1 MFLSECRPGQAAVVT
16 RIHGDGPVAQRL
28 MELGLVEGA
37 RLRVLRVAPLGDP
50 MQLEIQHY
58 CLSLRRSEARAVEVD
73 V

>member
-1 MFLSECRPGQAAVVT
+1 MYLSDCKPGQGAVVA
-16 RIHGDGPVAQRL
+16 RVHGDGPVAQRL

-50 MQLEIQHY
+50 IQLQIQNY
-58 CLSLRRSEARAVEVD
+58 YLSLRKSEARAVEVD

>member
-1 MFLSECRPGQAAVVT
+1 MFLSDCKPGQGAVVA
-16 RIHGDGPVAQRL
+16 RVHGDGPVAQRL

-50 MQLEIQHY
+50 IQLQIQNY
-58 CLSLRRSEARAVEVD
+58 CLSLRKSEARAVEVD